1 MGGTK
6 KKTLSQMKKEEEKRR
21 EKEAEKKKAKQIIEK
36 KERSAFFAESP
47 EAALKE
53 LSKLDVLTPYAV
65 ASQLNLRLSAAKN
78 LLKELEVKKLVQM
91 IQGNARIKI
100 YKLVAPLTPQ

>member
-6 KKTLSQMKKEEEKRR
+6 KKTVSQMKKEEEKRR
-21 EKEAEKKKAKQIIEK
+21 EAEKKKAKQVIEK
-36 KERSAFFAESP
+36 KERSAFFAEAS

-53 LSKLDVLTPYAV
+53 LSKLDVLTPYTV

-78 LLKELEVKKLVQM
+78 LLKELEIKKLVQM
-91 IQGNARIKI
+91 VQGNSRIKI
-100 YKLVAPLTPQ
+100 YKLAAPLTPQ

>member
-6 KKTLSQMKKEEEKRR
+6 KKTVSQMKKEEEKKR
-21 EKEAEKKKAKQIIEK
+21 EAEKKKVKQVIEK
-36 KERSAFFAESP
+36 KERNFFFAGTIES
-47 EAALKE
+47 ALKE
-53 LSKLDVLTPYAV
+53 LSKLDVLTPYTV

-78 LLKELEVKKLVQM
+78 LLKELELKKLVQM

-100 YKLVAPLTPQ
+100 YKLASPLTSS